1 MNRLSPDPPP
11 EKPAGS
17 IERIEEL
24 IVEVRGHLD
33 RLESA
38 IKAAPLLMIAGC
50 SPQSIV
56 QSFTNPNLN

>member
-11 EKPAGS
+11 EQPTVTV
-17 IERIEEL
+17 ERIEEL
-24 IVEVRGHLD
+24 IHEVRGHLD

-56 QSFTNPNLN
+56 QSFTNPRLN